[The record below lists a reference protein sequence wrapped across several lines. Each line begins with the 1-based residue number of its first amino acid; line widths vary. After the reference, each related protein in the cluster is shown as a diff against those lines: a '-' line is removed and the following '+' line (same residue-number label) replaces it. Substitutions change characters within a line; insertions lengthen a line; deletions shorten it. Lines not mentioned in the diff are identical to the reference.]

1 MASLNYHPMLNKIIQ
16 RLNYSQIG
24 SITNIT
30 GTKIPTGFYSSLTHP
45 GYYGDTIFE
54 GCGSTDNLWV
64 SVNIIGSSDKLYLH
78 TSLQITNPVKLTNIS
93 KNFSGFSSH
102 IKRTLVEV
110 GALSLGENQLVQ
122 KIQNDIFPYI

>member
-16 RLNYSQIG
+16 KLNYSQIG
-24 SITNIT
+24 SITNIK
-30 GTKIPTGFYSSLTHP
+30 GAKIPTGFYSSSTHP

-78 TSLQITNPVKLTNIS
+78 TSLKITNPAKLTSIS
-93 KNFSGFSSH
+93 RNFSGFSNH
-102 IKRTLVEV
+102 PKRTLVEV
-110 GALSLGENQLVQ
+110 GDLSLGENQLVQ

>member
-1 MASLNYHPMLNKIIQ
+1 MAGLNYHPMLNKIIK

-24 SITNIT
+24 SIMKIT
-30 GTKIPTGFYSSLTHP
+30 GAKIPTGFYSSSTHQ

-64 SVNIIGSSDKLYLH
+64 SVNIIEGSDKLYLH
-78 TSLQITNPVKLTNIS
+78 TSLQITNPAKLTSIS
-93 KNFSGFSSH
+93 RNFSGFSNH
-102 IKRTLVEV
+102 TKRTLVEV
-110 GALSLGENQLVQ
+110 GALSLGENQLIQ

>member
-24 SITNIT
+24 SIMKII
-30 GTKIPTGFYSSLTHP
+30 GAKIPTGFYSSSTHP
-45 GYYGDTIFE
+45 GYYGNTIFE
-54 GCGSTDNLWV
+54 GCGNTDNLWV
-64 SVNIIGSSDKLYLH
+64 SVNIIEGSDKLYLH

-93 KNFSGFSSH
+93 KKFSGFANH
-102 IKRTLVEV
+102 PKRTLVEV
-110 GALSLGENQLVQ
+110 GDLSLGENQLVQ